1 MCEVP
6 YASAVGS
13 LMYAML
19 CTRPD
24 IAFAVSAVSK
34 YQSNPGE
41 RHWTTVKA
49 ILKYLRRT
57 KELILG
63 YGGSELTLKG
73 YSDSDFQSDVD
84 DRKSTSAFIFV
95 CNGGAVSWKSAKQS
109 TTADSTT
116 EAEYIAASEAA
127 KEAVWMRKFA
137 TELGVVPQMS
147 QPVILF
153 CDNTGAIAQAKEPRA
168 HQKSKHVQRKYHI
181 LREFVGAGDIV
192 IQKIAS
198 ADNLADPLTKA
209 LTQRLL
215 DQHLEKMG
223 IRYYSDWL

>member
-1 MCEVP
+1 MCPKTDEERQRMYEVS
-6 YASAVGS
+6 YASAVGN

-24 IAFAVSAVSK
+24 IAFAVNVVSK
-34 YQSNPGE
+34 YQSNLGE
-41 RHWTTVKA
+41 RHWTTIKA

-63 YGGSELTLKG
+63 YGGLELTLKG

-95 CNGGAVSWKSAKQS
+95 CNEGAVSWKSAKQS
-109 TTADSTT
+109 TTVDSTT
-116 EAEYIAASEAA
+116 EAEYIVALEATKEA
-127 KEAVWMRKFA
+127 KE
-137 TELGVVPQMS
+137 L
-147 QPVILF
+147 
-153 CDNTGAIAQAKEPRA
+153 RA

-181 LREFVGAGDIV
+181 LREFIGVGDIV

-198 ADNLADPLTKA
+198 IDNLTDPLTKA

-215 DQHLEKMG
+215 DQHLERMG
-223 IRYYSDWL
+223 IRYYNDWL